1 MVVWLW
7 WWDGRFREL
16 HLHIQVDWVGLAFL
30 VMVF

>member
-1 MVVWLW
+1 MGWDGFG
-7 WWDGRFREL
+7 DGRFREL